1 MRVNIATLLLA
12 IVFGFFLSRIG
23 FSSWDEVHAMFTFS
37 DLRLVLG
44 FGLAVVILAVA
55 WVVVRRVRPNDPD
68 FARRPIHKGSLVG
81 GAIFGAGWAI
91 SGACPSIALVQLGE
105 GKLAA
110 ILTLLG
116 ILLGNA
122 LYGVVHARY
131 FRFTM
136 NSCGDD

>member
-1 MRVNIATLLLA
+1 MKSHIATLLLA
-12 IVFGFFLSRIG
+12 VLFGFFLSRIG

-37 DLRLVLG
+37 DLRLTLA
-44 FGLAVVILAVA
+44 FGIAVA
-55 WVVVRRVRPNDPD
+55 ILSVGWVVMRRVRKNDPD
-68 FARRPIHKGSLVG
+68 FSRRPIHKGSLVG

-110 ILTLLG
+110 ILTLVG
-116 ILLGNA
+116 IFLGNA
-122 LYGVVHARY
+122 IYGIAHERY